1 MVHLEACQDKLT
13 DLKEQS
19 EQFDMDS
26 VTSAAVSRSVCAL
39 QQRWTQ
45 LTSVAK
51 VQEKA
56 LKDTVHDWR
65 RFIEKVRWQCS

>member
-1 MVHLEACQDKLT
+1 MIQLEACQDKLT
-13 DLKEQS
+13 NLKEQS
-19 EQFDMDS
+19 EQFDLKC
-26 VTSAAVSRSVCAL
+26 VSGDAICRSICAL
-39 QQRWTQ
+39 DQRWTQ

-65 RFIEKVRWQCS
+65 RFIEKVR